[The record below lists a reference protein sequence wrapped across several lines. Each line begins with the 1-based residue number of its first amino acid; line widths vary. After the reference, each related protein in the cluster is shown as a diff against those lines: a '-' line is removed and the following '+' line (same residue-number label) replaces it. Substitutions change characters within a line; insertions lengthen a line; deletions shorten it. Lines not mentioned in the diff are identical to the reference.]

1 MTRGSYTTPSVGAS
15 SNIASFDLEF
25 ANAPRPPPI
34 NIFNTPIAESET
46 ARLRSLN
53 EISESDELRGPNIFA
68 APPAP
73 NPASSYTVPGA
84 EADIGA
90 VVGQP
95 AAPSGTNIE
104 QTVTATRI
112 VQGGG
117 INYIANLA
125 TAKSNP
131 LNKYSSYNCLFT
143 LACLT
148 IEQQNTGIYNSE
160 NISNIVTSSKGDW
173 NNNGAKRVGT
183 TFGKFD
189 YFIDDLIIANMPS
202 LNNRTG
208 NSFANKIS
216 FSVTEPYS
224 MGLFLLTL
232 QQGALQGGY
241 ENYRE
246 AAYLLVIEWAGYDDN
261 NVPSIDAS
269 LTRYIPIRFIDVT
282 MKVTPRG
289 TEYECE
295 AIPYNEIAVRDSIT
309 QISASITISG
319 SNVNELLAAENSNNN
334 SGARSLVSALKGIHS
349 GQVSNG
355 ILQTTDEY
363 VIIFPRDFTDTE
375 NSGNE
380 ISRSVLFT
388 GLEDNG
394 TVPFPPNDS
403 VFDNVRKIYQNRRV
417 TVTEKKNFAFPAN
430 TKIEDIIT
438 DVVIRSDYIAKQL
451 TEGARLADPNGMINW
466 FRIESQVIDIPR
478 FNPRYGRQ
486 DRRYIYRVVPYR
498 VHVNRFLPP
507 NVAPAGYQ
515 NLVQEVQRI
524 YDYVYSGKNTEI
536 LNINLDF
543 KMGFYTAVP
552 ADASQN
558 TSTNTSNFGV
568 GIQNQERNSVNNG
581 GNPRIQLQTGA
592 AATNQ
597 LGAQPIPE
605 FSRSSDNGKTRQIKL
620 LQAILQN
627 PADLVNL
634 EIEIMGDP
642 YYLPSSGMGNQ
653 LIPPQS
659 FNLMRDGSFNYQSG
673 EVDILVRFR
682 TPLDLDLDTGL
693 YKFAQEIDQLSGLFY
708 ILEVESKFNNN
719 KFTQVIKLI
728 RRRVQLGSS
737 ATADQNQIVYRAEE

>member
-15 SNIASFDLEF
+15 SNIADFDFGF
-25 ANAPRPPPI
+25 ANAPRPPPV

-46 ARLRSLN
+46 VRLRSLN
-53 EISESDELRGPNIFA
+53 EISESDELRAPNIFA
-68 APPAP
+68 IPPEP
-73 NPASSYTVPGA
+73 
-84 EADIGA
+84 
-90 VVGQP
+90 
-95 AAPSGTNIE
+95 
-104 QTVTATRI
+104 TATRSFYTGAI
-112 VQGGG
+112 PEPEQLRGENPFAAPRGG

-125 TAKSNP
+125 TAKPNP

-208 NSFANKIS
+208 NSFATKIS
-216 FSVTEPYS
+216 FKVTEPYS

-232 QQGALQGGY
+232 QQGALQGRY

-246 AAYLLVIEWAGYDDN
+246 AAYLLVIEWAGYNDD

-282 MKVTPRG
+282 MKVTPSG

-295 AIPYNEIAVRDSIT
+295 AIPYNEIAVRDSVT

-319 SNVNELLAAENSNNN
+319 SNVNELLASENSNNN
-334 SGARSLVSALKGIHS
+334 SGARSLVSVLKSFHS
-349 GQVSNG
+349 AQVSNQV
-355 ILQTTDEY
+355 LQTTDEY
-363 VIIFPRDFTDTE
+363 VVIFPRDFTDTE

-394 TVPFPPNDS
+394 TVPFPTNVS
-403 VFDNVRKIYQNRRV
+403 VFDNVRRIYQNRRV
-417 TVTEKKNFAFPAN
+417 TVTEKKNFEFPAN

-466 FRIESQVIDIPR
+466 FRIETQIIDLPR
-478 FNPRYGRQ
+478 FNSRYGRQ
-486 DRRYIYRVVPYR
+486 DRKYIYRVVPYR

-507 NVAPAGYQ
+507 NAQPAGYQ

-558 TSTNTSNFGV
+558 TSTTAPNFGV
-568 GIQNQERNSVNNG
+568 GIRNQERNNINNS
-581 GNPRIQLQTGA
+581 GNPRIQQQTGA
-592 AATNQ
+592 ASTNQ
-597 LGAQPIPE
+597 TSAQEISD
-605 FSRSSDNGKTRQIKL
+605 FSRGRDDGKTRQIKL

-659 FNLMRDGSFNYQSG
+659 FNLMTDGSFNYQSG

-693 YKFAQEIDQLSGLFY
+693 YKFAQEIDQLSGLFN

-737 ATADQNQIVYRAEE
+737 ATADQTQIVYRAEE